1 MTTEIGKRLVLYL
14 SLFFIFINNWDTVWK
29 TKHET
34 EEETI
39 MLVVV
44 MMNLKS
50 FSKCILVHPV
60 IGRAAPC
67 KFCMLKC
74 FTVKEMHFF

>member
-14 SLFFIFINNWDTVWK
+14 SLFFILINNWDTVWK
-29 TKHET
+29 INHET

-44 MMNLKS
+44 MMNRKS
-50 FSKCILVHPV
+50 FS
-60 IGRAAPC
+60 
-67 KFCMLKC
+67 
-74 FTVKEMHFF
+74 